1 MLPRQV
7 DVRDVARAHVLAAE
21 VRAQQKLQYLCTYA
35 LMHLV
40 QSDGRSSLSC
50 CS

>member
-1 MLPRQV
+1 MENTEGSMLPRQV

-35 LMHLV
+35 L
-40 QSDGRSSLSC
+40 STF
-50 CS
+50 